1 MLFRRTL
8 ASLPTYFSP
17 LFNISLYLS
26 NRIEWD
32 PMQLLV
38 GWGGWLG
45 NISFSELG

>member
-1 MLFRRTL
+1 MLLRCTL

-26 NRIEWD
+26 NRIERD

-45 NISFSELG
+45 SISFTMLG